1 MDQSI
6 IENNNNLKLLMEI
19 KNDIQELKR
28 LIKNI
33 KTKKFIF
40 ELPNY
45 NIQYSSDID
54 TSSDSDSDIDF
65 ELKKFKLP

>member
-1 MDQSI
+1 MNKSI
-6 IENNNNLKLLMEI
+6 IENNNDIQELLIEI

-40 ELPNY
+40 ELPHY

-54 TSSDSDSDIDF
+54 TSSDSDSDEEFDHY
-65 ELKKFKLP
+65 LP